1 MVIILLL
8 FIYFCLRMTKK
19 VAVLEPLTGSSFCL
33 EFVAARVHAETWG
46 FILWI
51 LLTALQIPTANPSR
65 KVKSSLLMWP
75 HYRYSL
81 A

>member
-1 MVIILLL
+1 MIIILLL
-8 FIYFCLRMTKK
+8 FIYFCLRATKK
-19 VAVLEPLTGSSFCL
+19 GAVLESLTGNSSCL

-46 FILWI
+46 FIPWI
-51 LLTALQIPTANPSR
+51 LLMALQIPTANPSR
-65 KVKSSLLMWP
+65 KVKPSLLMWP